1 MTTVRFVQVPE
12 PTLRRLP
19 TYHGILKQ
27 FERQG
32 RPVVSCT
39 RIAEALGLDPT
50 QVRKDLAVTGIV
62 GKPKVGYVVADL
74 VTAIEEFFG
83 WHNVTDAFLAGVGS
97 LGTALL
103 GYDGFKQYGLNIV
116 AAFDTDPE
124 KIGTKVRGKQVLAL
138 TKLPDL
144 ARRMHVHLGIIAV
157 PPDAAQE
164 VADQMVSGGISGI
177 WNFAPVALQV
187 PDDII
192 VENERLASG
201 LAVLS
206 RKLAAALRTPPVEQ
220 GVAR

>member
-1 MTTVRFVQVPE
+1 MATAKIVQAPE

-32 RPVVSCT
+32 REVVSCT
-39 RIAEALGLDPT
+39 RIAEALNLDPT

-74 VTAIEEFFG
+74 IEAVEGFFG
-83 WHNVTDAFLAGVGS
+83 WRNVTDAFLVGVGS

-103 GYDGFKQYGLNIV
+103 GYDGFKQYGLNII

-124 KIGTKVRGKQVLAL
+124 KIGSKVRGKQVLAPK
-138 TKLPDL
+138 KLPDL
-144 ARRMHVHLGIIAV
+144 ARRMHIHLGIITV

-164 VADQMVSGGISGI
+164 VADLMVSGGITGI
-177 WNFAPVALQV
+177 WNFVPVALQV

-206 RKLAAALRTPPVEQ
+206 RKLAAALHAAPVEE
-220 GVAR
+220 GAVR